1 MSTNYLWDLLLVIQV
16 EVFNYSKHFDIY
28 TNQVKIIVNPV
39 VYCVDQTQINQKS
52 LYYNTIIYNNNNI
65 II

>member
-1 MSTNYLWDLLLVIQV
+1 MIQV